1 MARSFVVSLRAPC
14 CSCCSLPIGTPAG
27 ASHRCCGLKPGG
39 TPGLSVGEGPGRR
52 SPRPHRIASS
62 GFWQAGPAKTKPA
75 RRRTPRSGNESVAL
89 APPDS
94 RPGGRGGG
102 GGAPRHPAT
111 PPPPS
116 LAGRE
121 AAPPPPPRPR
131 AAGGGGS
138 ARSTAPTSA
147 KGRGGGLLLAVVVEL
162 GGVRSPRPVGAA
174 CSRECR
180 RGMAPVGV
188 ALLGAGT
195 FARDAYAGVL
205 GEVRAE
211 PVVLRLQRS
220 SGSDGSGGAA
230 AAARVRPAP
239 PLPLPPRPEAAT
251 AAAILDVTVLDGSCS
266 SRRRPQEEVIPG
278 C

>member
-1 MARSFVVSLRAPC
+1 MLWPAEHRLRTA
-14 CSCCSLPIGTPAG
+14 GAPAG

-39 TPGLSVGEGPGRR
+39 HTGSICRRGARKAQPAPPSHRLLRLLPSKNQTCEETNASQRQRERGPRSAGL
-52 SPRPHRIASS
+52 
-62 GFWQAGPAKTKPA
+62 PA
-75 RRRTPRSGNESVAL
+75 RRAEEEEEGP
-89 APPDS
+89 
-94 RPGGRGGG
+94 
-102 GGAPRHPAT
+102 PAT
-111 PPPPS
+111 PPP
-116 LAGRE
+116 RH
-121 AAPPPPPRPR
+121 PPPSQGGRRPR
-131 AAGGGGS
+131 RRRHGRGPQAGE
-138 ARSTAPTSA
+138 AQLAPRRRRRRR
-147 KGRGGGLLLAVVVEL
+147 GRGGGLLLLVVVEL

-239 PLPLPPRPEAAT
+239 PLPLPPRPEAAN
-251 AAAILDVTVLDGSCS
+251 APAILDVTVLDGSCS